1 MKTRLLIAIAGLA
14 LMATPALAAST
25 TVEFAGANGQTL
37 VVVFDTNGTASAN
50 GGAPTPYTIDE
61 AARKICGSV
70 EGQEVC
76 VTFAEMGT
84 DVGFS
89 TSYSDTA
96 GNSGTATIT
105 AVSE

>member
-25 TVEFAGANGQTL
+25 TVEFANSNGQST
-37 VVVFDTNGTASAN
+37 VVVFDANGTASIN
-50 GGAPTPYTIDE
+50 GAAPTPYTIDQ
-61 AARKICGSV
+61 AAKKICGSA
-70 EGQEVC
+70 EGQELC
-76 VTFAEMGT
+76 VTFGEMGT

-89 TSYSDTA
+89 TTYTDTA

>member
-14 LMATPALAAST
+14 LIATPALAAST
-25 TVEFAGANGQTL
+25 TVEFAGSNGQTL

-50 GGAPTPYTIDE
+50 GGSPAPYTLDQ
-61 AARKICGSV
+61 AGRKICGSV

-76 VTFAEMGT
+76 VTFAEMGS

-89 TSYSDTA
+89 TTYTDTA
-96 GNSGTATIT
+96 GNTGTATIT